1 MWGIVWGAAA
11 RQPVGAGA
19 ARQKGC
25 RNGGCKTGI
34 CGDLKLEAW
43 RLGGQNMC
51 GAAATRCTEPCP
63 HRHPILL
70 PRCAWLH
77 PKPAPIPGRS
87 FHHFLVFHGLQGAL
101 MSPQKANVENVEKRS
116 SWTSK
121 SGSSSFV
128 QKSSINNMEIV
139 EIVETVEKRSSWI
152 GLETH
157 GPESTTWDGKA
168 GSGALAGIFCHPFH
182 PFPALEPILGVF
194 GNPGNG
200 GKTCQEWRHEPVGSA
215 AAKSSE
221 IVRVRA

>member
-1 MWGIVWGAAA
+1 
-11 RQPVGAGA
+11 
-19 ARQKGC
+19 
-25 RNGGCKTGI
+25 
-34 CGDLKLEAW
+34 
-43 RLGGQNMC
+43 MC

-70 PRCAWLH
+70 PRCAWLRL
-77 PKPAPIPGRS
+77 KPAPIPGRS
-87 FHHFLVFHGLQGAL
+87 FHHFFVFHGLQGAL
-101 MSPQKANVENVEKRS
+101 MSPL

-139 EIVETVEKRSSWI
+139 EIVEKRSSWI

-182 PFPALEPILGVF
+182 PFPALEPILGAP

-200 GKTCQEWRHEPVGSA
+200 GKTCRQWRHEPVGSA